1 MPSIK
6 PLPDSLVKKIAAGQ
20 VVERPSSVVKELVEN
35 SIDAKALNVK
45 VEIENGGVSL
55 IRVTDDGQGMYEK
68 DLLESFKSH
77 TTSKISKEDDLFT
90 LATMGFRGEALS
102 SIASVSQVIIKSR
115 PQGEISGT
123 IIELNEGEMVR
134 QGSIGMPNGT
144 SVSVKGLFY
153 DLPARLKFLKPPS
166 TEFRY
171 IADVMI
177 NFAIANPHVG
187 FFLSHN
193 KRIVLDLPS
202 DQTVAERI
210 HMLLGP
216 EMSENIIPVSFEDAH
231 FRVSGFVTRP
241 QVASPIKSKQHFF
254 VNRRPVKDKLVA
266 SSVKD
271 AYGTLLPP
279 RNYPPFVLFFELPTS
294 MVDVNIH
301 PKKEKVAFTDPE
313 FVYELFQRAVTQ
325 VFDREDVGY
334 EYAGDVDD
342 SLDYYD
348 DLSKVLDVGADE
360 YLAFDKEVPIVQLHK
375 LYLLKQTK
383 NGILLVDQHA
393 AHERV
398 LYESLLEDFKRKG
411 MNNVRELSKPV
422 TFDLAVSDSEAL
434 TEYLDEFEKL
444 GFGIIG
450 FGRNTFKL
458 SALPQLVSK
467 ESAVEIIEEI
477 LESLK
482 EGRGVKTL
490 NTTVKHILSTMACK
504 NAIKSGDYLNAEQRE
519 KLLEDLE
526 RSKTKYTC
534 PHGRPVKM
542 ELTLNELARMFKRS

>member
-1 MPSIK
+1 
-6 PLPDSLVKKIAAGQ
+6 VKKIAAGQ

-153 DLPARLKFLKPPS
+153 GLPARLKFLKPPS

-241 QVASPIKSKQHFF
+241 QIASPIKSKQHFF

-490 NTTVKHILSTMACK
+490 NTTVKYILSTMACK
-504 NAIKSGDYLNAEQRE
+504 NAIKSGDYLSVEQRE
-519 KLLEDLE
+519 KLLKDLE
-526 RSKTKYTC
+526 KTKTKYTC

>member
-1 MPSIK
+1 M
-6 PLPDSLVKKIAAGQ
+6 KKIAAGQ